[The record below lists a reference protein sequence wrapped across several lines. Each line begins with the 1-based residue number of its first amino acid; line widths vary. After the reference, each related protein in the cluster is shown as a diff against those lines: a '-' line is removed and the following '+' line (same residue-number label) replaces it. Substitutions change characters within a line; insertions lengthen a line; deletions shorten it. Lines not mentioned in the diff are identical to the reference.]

1 MRVLHVVTLHS
12 PDNAFGGPMRVA
24 LNLAGGLRQQGAE
37 VRLLTMGRGFAGKLP
52 TDVEGVPAHV
62 LRARQLAPQL
72 GFSGIAAP
80 GLLPVAARLIR
91 GCDVVHVHLARD
103 LMTVPVAALANAL
116 GKPVVLQTHG
126 MVDPSGRALAAVLDA
141 VAVRRLL
148 RRAARVL
155 YLTEHERRDLQAVAG
170 AQPLTNLSRLPN
182 GVPLAARRATPG
194 DPLVTFLGRLHP
206 RKRPEAVVAAMPA
219 VLRAY
224 PRARCVIAGPDEG
237 AKQGTVDLARRLGLE
252 QVVDIVGAVDH
263 AGALE
268 LLRRTSVSVL
278 PSVDEPFP
286 MSVLEALAVGT
297 PVVLTRSNGLAR
309 DVLAAGAGAVV
320 DVDEDVSGD
329 VVRLLDR
336 AENERASAAAH
347 ELAGST
353 FDVDR
358 VVKELC
364 AVYEDAIRRR

>member
-1 MRVLHVVTLHS
+1 MRVLQVVTLHS

-24 LNLAGGLRQQGAE
+24 LNLAGGLRQRGAD
-37 VRLLTMGRGFAGKLP
+37 VRLLTMGRGFAGELP
-52 TDVEGVPAHV
+52 KDVEGVPAHV

-72 GFSGIAAP
+72 GFSGLVAP

-103 LMTVPVAALANAL
+103 LLTVPVATLATAL

-126 MVDPSGRALAAVLDA
+126 MVDPSNRALATVLDA

-148 RRAARVL
+148 HGARRVL

-170 AQPLTNLSRLPN
+170 ERALTNLSRLPN
-182 GVPLAARRATPG
+182 GVPLTGRRPTPRE
-194 DPLVTFLGRLHP
+194 PLVTFLGRLHP

-219 VLRAY
+219 VLAAH
-224 PRARCVIAGPDEG
+224 PEARCVIAGPDEG
-237 AKQGTVDLARRLGLE
+237 ARAGTVDLVRRLGLE
-252 QVVDIVGAVDH
+252 GVVDIVGAVDH
-263 AGALE
+263 AGALD
-268 LLRRTSVSVL
+268 LLRRTTVSVL

-309 DVLAAGAGAVV
+309 DVATAGAGAVV
-320 DVDEDVSGD
+320 DVDQDVSDD
-329 VVRLLDR
+329 VVKLLDP
-336 AENERASAAAH
+336 AENERASVAAH
-347 ELAGST
+347 ELVSST
-353 FDVDR
+353 FAVDR
-358 VVKELC
+358 VVQDLS
-364 AVYEDAIRRR
+364 AVYEDAMRPR